1 MFPRVPFRP
10 RPWKRSDPN
19 AIRTFDGEGTEN
31 DLLLQ
36 IEVVKGLTP
45 ERRQRVRDTASI
57 RSNRSDL
64 VPFLGRQFGLQREQ
78 IKIILETC
86 EDDMANDATLRK
98 IVNLD
103 PAGRR
108 VNPADLE
115 STPQT

>member
-10 RPWKRSDPN
+10 QPWKRSDSN

-57 RSNRSDL
+57 RSNKSNL
-64 VPFLGRQFGLQREQ
+64 VPYLGRQFGLQREQ
-78 IKIILETC
+78 IRIILETT
-86 EDDMANDATLRK
+86 EDDMADNARLRHIVGLDA
-98 IVNLD
+98 N
-103 PAGRR
+103 GRR
-108 VNPADLE
+108 INPADLE
-115 STPQT
+115 STP